1 MESKRNADNNESTN
15 LELVLEHIASEQK
28 SQSKSLSG
36 LILAI
41 NSISERV
48 TNFEGELQNS
58 GPISVSTDVT
68 AIQEMIK
75 KAVTEIKMVV
85 ASQEQKP
92 IIKKYQ
98 VLLFPERDAKLFYK
112 IVFGRWLLFLSI
124 MLLLTNLYKFSVHFS
139 DNQKDIKLQ
148 ILDNSRIY
156 NSWNNL
162 YLISGK
168 RFRKVMDSVYNK
180 TE

>member
-1 MESKRNADNNESTN
+1 METKRNADNNESTN
-15 LELVLEHIASEQK
+15 LELVLEHFANEQK
-28 SQSKSLSG
+28 SQYKSLNELVSE
-36 LILAI
+36 IK
-41 NSISERV
+41 SISERI
-48 TNFEGELQNS
+48 TNFEEEIHKS
-58 GPISVSTDVT
+58 AHISVTTDVV
-68 AIQEMIK
+68 AIKELIKNVVKDVKMI
-75 KAVTEIKMVV
+75 VD
-85 ASQEQKP
+85 SQEQKP

-168 RFRKVMDSVYNK
+168 RFRKVMDSVYYK